1 MTPEEQYWADM
12 EQMQQDWQRWEE
24 DKLKGPAKIVSI
36 TVVYNDPEVKA
47 TIAEKG
53 E

>member
-24 DKLKGPAKIVSI
+24 DKLNKPEAKVISI
-36 TVVYNDPEVKA
+36 AAYDIEAKVIIINE
-47 TIAEKG
+47 AE
-53 E
+53 